1 MERFIFGSA
10 EYESYMREQDH
21 EHERGEKEFL
31 ESIAEEGMTAVDVG
45 GNYGFAA
52 CAISRAIGERG
63 RLYCFEP
70 VPEHREILEDNI
82 RANGLA
88 NVEVVP
94 AAVGREVGRADLYI
108 DGGATSIVPKDD
120 KKTVAADVV
129 CLDDFFR
136 ERGIPRLDLLS
147 MDCEGSELFVL
158 QGASGLLTAN
168 RVRVFAEMHNDFL
181 KALGLS
187 VRDVVGFLEG
197 LGYEVSSVSLSDLSL
212 ARDWDSCDYVYA
224 RR

>member
-1 MERFIFGSA
+1 MERFVYGSQ
-10 EYESYMREQDH
+10 EYESHMREN
-21 EHERGEKEFL
+21 EHERGEKDFL

-52 CAISRAIGERG
+52 CAVSRAVGERG

-70 VPEHREILEDNI
+70 VPEYREVLEDNI
-82 RANGLA
+82 KANGLG

-94 AAVGREVGRADLYI
+94 AAVGKEEGQADIYI
-108 DGGATSIVPKDD
+108 DGGSTSIVPKDD
-120 KKTVAADVV
+120 KETVPADVV

-136 ERGIPRLDLLS
+136 ERGVSRLDLLN

-158 QGASGLLTAN
+158 QGAEGLLTAN
-168 RVRVFAEMHNDFL
+168 HVEVFAEMHHGFL
-181 KALGLS
+181 KALGVS
-187 VRDVVGFLEG
+187 ARDVVGFLKG
-197 LGYEVSSVSLSDLSL
+197 LGYQVSSVSLSDLSL
-212 ARDWDSCDYVYA
+212 GDDWDACEYLYA